1 MDGFTFHDIYQT
13 KGVEYLVIIAFLIVL
28 IPFWLIINKKVQISA
43 KLRSALGAM
52 SLGSI
57 RIPEGVF
64 FGNNHTWA
72 FLEKSGKAQVGVD
85 DMLMHVTGNVSI
97 KPLYMPGDML
107 SKGDPMAEIF
117 QEGKVL
123 KVFAPIS
130 GEVMAV
136 NAPSDID
143 EASADPY
150 SEGWIYRLEPKAWK
164 AETAGFYLGREAR
177 LWFQAELERFK
188 DFIARS
194 MVKNAPANAMLVLQE
209 GGEVADHALESMN
222 ARVWEDFQ
230 KEFLE

>member
-13 KGVEYLVIIAFLIVL
+13 KGIEYLVIIAFLIVL
-28 IPFWLIINKKVQISA
+28 IPFWLIINRKVQIGE
-43 KLRSALGAM
+43 KLRSALSAL

-72 FLEKSGKAQVGVD
+72 FLEKSGRAQVGID
-85 DMLMHVTGNVSI
+85 DMLIHITGSVSI
-97 KPLYMPGDML
+97 KPLRLPGDKL
-107 SKGDPMAEIF
+107 NKGEPMAEIS
-117 QEGKVL
+117 QDGKVL

-136 NAPSDID
+136 NEQ
-143 EASADPY
+143 EAFDDTSSDPY
-150 SEGWIYRLEPKAWK
+150 SENWIYRLNPADWK
-164 AETAGFYLGREAR
+164 TETAGFFLGREAR
-177 LWFQAELERFK
+177 LWFSSELERFK

-194 MVKNAPANAMLVLQE
+194 MVKNAPDNTMLVLQE
-209 GGEVADHALESMN
+209 GGEVADHALEAMN
-222 ARVWEDFQ
+222 ARVWDDFQ